1 MRKFTKHVFSVLA
14 SGLLLLAP
22 ANLSAVPAYPGKMK
36 VRQADGSVLT
46 IQLVGD
52 EYGHL
57 TTTADGYP
65 LVFNLSTRNYEYAL
79 EDANGLKASGMAA
92 TEEDR
97 RTADARKLLA
107 SVDKQKVMKTF
118 ATQWTQARAEAA
130 DARKATLQAKA
141 PARVVRINDVPTKG
155 KHDVLVIL
163 VQFAD
168 AKFTDNNV
176 MTDPVDYYDRF
187 FHEEGFSEHGGRG
200 SAYDYYRFAS
210 KNQYDPQFKVYG
222 PVTVSG
228 KASDYAGSNGSA
240 LTYKMIQE
248 AVPLVNSQFDV
259 DFSTFD
265 TDGDGSA
272 DNVYC
277 IYAGYGQADSGNTS
291 TIWPHSGNLDL
302 GTGRDRSFLVDGVK
316 IDRYTVSQEVNGQ
329 TNVPVGIGTFVH
341 EFGHVLGL
349 ADHYNNGATASMG
362 YTNNV
367 GNWDVMASGSY
378 NDDQNC
384 PPTFSAFERYSL
396 GWETPV
402 ELTAT
407 ADSLVTLSP
416 YTEEGQCYRVSVPN
430 EEGEYFLIENRQQK
444 SWDSYLPGH
453 GVLVWHIDED
463 QSVWDKNQPNADA
476 SHQHVDIVEAG
487 RTLSSTGMPTDP
499 FPGARDVRSFNF
511 SDWNSRSTFG
521 FDWVDEAAD
530 GHASFILSN
539 SAYRLPSP
547 EVAVDSLMGTSA
559 RVVWG
564 ETPLA
569 KTYDV
574 MIYQGGTMVD
584 SVKATAPGSTL
595 FHGLEPETP
604 YSARVVATLSTV
616 TSDTASVEFTT
627 LPRQMEEWKPEVLA
641 ATNVTATSF
650 TAHWKAVPEADG
662 YDVALFT
669 RTHDGHGKMGTGFD
683 DFTTSVPNLPE
694 GWSLTAK
701 QGRNDKT
708 FGEAAPAIRLR
719 ADSANLVVAL
729 KGNSIDSLSFWHFE
743 STDGLILNVDK
754 YADGA
759 WSNLW
764 QFASDEKAWRTE
776 QVYVGGA
783 DSLRIVL
790 TRTEGKTGGYVL
802 LDDVYL
808 SYLFDQFTWE
818 QTFATTAAGSDAFH
832 VAADGTTL
840 SYTVTGLRPDE
851 VYGYSVQ
858 AHLGDRLSLMS
869 DTLGVDTT
877 GVLNG
882 IHVVDVASQPM
893 AVYDLQGRRVA
904 TLTAG
909 VNAAAMLP
917 KGIYVVRGK
926 KIVIK

>member
-36 VRQADGSVLT
+36 VKQADGSVLT

-52 EYGHL
+52 EYGHM

-65 LVFNLSTRNYEYAL
+65 LIFNISTRNYEYAV
-79 EDANGLKASGMAA
+79 EDANGLKASGLVA
-92 TEEDR
+92 TEEGH
-97 RTADARKLLA
+97 RTDDARKLLA

-118 ATQWTQARAEAA
+118 ATQWTKARAEAA
-130 DARKATLQAKA
+130 TARKASLQSKA
-141 PARVVRINDVPTKG
+141 PSRIVRINDVPTMG

-187 FHEEGFSEHGGRG
+187 FHEEGFSEHGAKG

-240 LTYKMIQE
+240 LTYKMKQE
-248 AVPLVNSQFDV
+248 AVPLVNSQYDV

-265 TDGDGSA
+265 TDGDGAA

-291 TIWPHSGNLDL
+291 TIWPHSSNLDL

-329 TNVPVGIGTFVH
+329 SHVPVGIGTFVH

-349 ADHYNNGATASMG
+349 ADHYNNGSTASMS

-367 GNWDVMASGSY
+367 GNWDLMASGSY

-384 PPTFSAFERYSL
+384 PPTYSAFERYSL

-416 YTEEGQCYRVSVPN
+416 YTDDGQCYRVSVPN
-430 EEGEYFLIENRQQK
+430 EKGEYFLIENRQQK
-444 SWDSYLPGH
+444 SWDTYLPGH

-476 SHQHVDIVEAG
+476 NHQHVDIVEAG
-487 RTLSSTGMPTDP
+487 RTMSSTGLPTDP

-511 SDWNSRSTFG
+511 TDWSGRSTFG

-547 EVAVDSLMGTSA
+547 EVTVDSLMGTSA
-559 RVVWG
+559 RVAWG

-574 MIYQGGTMVD
+574 MVYQGGTKVD
-584 SVKATAPGSTL
+584 SVKAAAPGSTL
-595 FHGLEPETP
+595 FHGLEPETT

-616 TSDTASVEFTT
+616 SSDTASVEFTT
-627 LPRQMEEWKPEVLA
+627 LQRQMEEWKPE
-641 ATNVTATSF
+641 
-650 TAHWKAVPEADG
+650 ADG
-662 YDVALFT
+662 YDVSLFT

-719 ADSANLVVAL
+719 ADSANLVVAIP
-729 KGNSIDSLSFWHFE
+729 GNSIDSLSFWHFE
-743 STDGLILNVDK
+743 STNGLILNVDK

-759 WSNLW
+759 WSSLW
-764 QFASDEKAWRTE
+764 QFASDEKDSHTAKI
-776 QVYVGGA
+776 YVGGA
-783 DSLRIVL
+783 DSLRIAL
-790 TRTEGKTGGYVL
+790 TRVEGKTGGYVL

-808 SYLFDQFTWE
+808 SYLFDQFTWKK
-818 QTFATTAAGSDAFH
+818 TIATTETGSDAFR
-832 VAADGTTL
+832 VADDGTTL
-840 SYTVTGLRPDE
+840 SYTVASLSPDE

-869 DTLGVDTT
+869 DTISVDTMS
-877 GVLNG
+877 VPNG
-882 IHVVDVASQPM
+882 IHVVDAASQPM

-909 VNAAAMLP
+909 ANAAAVLP

-926 KIVIK
+926 KIVVK